1 MPKMGAGILA
11 CQTRW
16 GGSIVGFGMPKLRGL
31 SPDDAFGMPEVV
43 FTNDGV
49 FLPYMV
55 LEVWRF
61 GGLEVW
67 RFGGLK
73 VLKIGRMV
81 LRQGLNHSPQ
91 SYSDTDQTARTLK
104 PYILRGDQSGSIH

>member
-1 MPKMGAGILA
+1 
-11 CQTRW
+11 
-16 GGSIVGFGMPKLRGL
+16 MPKLRGL

-67 RFGGLK
+67 RFEGFEDWKDGFE
-73 VLKIGRMV
+73 
-81 LRQGLNHSPQ
+81 
-91 SYSDTDQTARTLK
+91 ARPK
-104 PYILRGDQSGSIH
+104 PFSSILL